1 MRIQT
6 ERGGKVSDVKFVE
19 ILLGDKS
26 IRISLRHN
34 DTEILVHE
42 TFAEGMSIKPVC
54 GNEFAIILD
63 NGVNEK

>member
-1 MRIQT
+1 MRIFT
-6 ERGGKVSDVKFVE
+6 ERGGKISDVDFVE

-42 TFAEGMSIKPVC
+42 TFALGMSIKPVC

-63 NGVNEK
+63 S